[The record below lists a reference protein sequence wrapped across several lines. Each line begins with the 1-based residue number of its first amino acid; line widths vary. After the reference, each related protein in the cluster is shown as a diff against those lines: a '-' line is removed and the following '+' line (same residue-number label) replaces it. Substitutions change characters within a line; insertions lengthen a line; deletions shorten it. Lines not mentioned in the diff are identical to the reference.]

1 MGELFNVAAIGVH
14 GVDIEIAI
22 ARRGKD
28 DLLTVAGNSGF
39 SVVAGSVGE
48 EAQVAAIE
56 LGSIDLIAAVDR
68 PDVTVRIVRLR
79 RTLWAGGMGGGVQHA
94 IAGGKDIATGCP
106 AFAGADQLGR
116 RRLAVRR
123 IHRHGIDLVTR
134 NAFALVL
141 EAQHLVVSREVGFGI
156 LSAEGKLTD
165 IAQMLLLL
173 RKQQG
178 IAVSWSCCLLR
189 VQQRSKRSDEQNQQQ
204 ASSGKSKCHQRNS
217 NRNRAECFPHRE
229 IVNLSG
235 CFSNRENAIRGVS
248 RPSKVAGR
256 PKSTI
261 RGVLVDSGASW
272 RALEEL
278 YGYM

>member
-1 MGELFNVAAIGVH
+1 MAAVSVH

-22 ARRGKD
+22 ACRGKD
-28 DLLTVAGNSGF
+28 NLPAIAGDGGLG
-39 SVVAGSVGE
+39 VVAGSVGE
-48 EAQVAAIE
+48 QAQIAAID
-56 LGSIDLIAAVDR
+56 LGSVDLVATVDR
-68 PDVTVRIVRLR
+68 PDVAMGIVRLG
-79 RTLWAGGMGGGVQHA
+79 RTLRAGGMRGRVQHA
-94 IAGGKDIATGCP
+94 IARGEDVATGCP
-106 AFAGADQLGR
+106 TFAGADQIGR

-123 IHRHGIDLVTR
+123 IHRHGIDLVTG
-134 NAFALVL
+134 NALALVL

-165 IAQMLLLL
+165 ITQMLLLL
-173 RKQQG
+173 RQQQG